1 MRKGLTEEKIAQLED
16 YENSPAF
23 TPREKSALRFAEK
36 LAIDYDSIDNDE
48 FFIGLQQHF
57 TDAEIVELGIVI
69 GYDIAFGRLLRVFDA
84 DPKVCEVP
92 EHQEV
97 GVDVTQ
103 PPALSAAK

>member
-1 MRKGLTEEKIAQLED
+1 MQKGLTEEKIAQLED

-23 TPREKSALRFAEK
+23 TPREKSALRYAEK
-36 LAIDYDSIDNDE
+36 LAVDVDAMDNDE
-48 FFIGLQQHF
+48 FFSGLQQHF

-92 EHQEV
+92 EHREV
-97 GVDVTQ
+97 GINVSQ
-103 PPALSAAK
+103 SPALSAAK